1 MAGAMREL
9 FESSEGVVAKLL
21 RERKELNQEMMAELL
36 KGANRDEQQQ
46 AAAAIAG
53 IGVSKLNEYLA
64 EKKYQRA
71 KEKGNAEEV
80 DPKRYSAEKQDE
92 IMGKF
97 NLLRDGFGGIDYQQ
111 LRQDTLKYYPEGGTK
126 TSILNAIETDLD
138 LLNMTEQQEKIFKSN
153 VQIDPFANKL
163 RRRYK
168 VLQSEDYKDS
178 RNDFLLS
185 QQTAE
190 EEAGA
195 GAETTGGMIGDVVS
209 DATDK
214 QLDSSEVEILKDNKI
229 ETDKS
234 TTSVKKKKKKE
245 EEEGLFGMLKSFFS

>member
-1 MAGAMREL
+1 MREL

-53 IGVSKLNEYLA
+53 IGVNKLNEYLA

-71 KEKGNAEEV
+71 KEEGNAEEV
-80 DPKRYSAEKQDE
+80 DLKRYSAEKQDE

-138 LLNMTEQQEKIFKSN
+138 LLNMTKQQEEIFKSN
-153 VQIDPFANKL
+153 VQFDPFANKQ

-168 VLQSEDYKDS
+168 TLQSEDYKDS
-178 RNDFLLS
+178 RTNFLLS
-185 QQTAE
+185 QQAAE

-195 GAETTGGMIGDVVS
+195 GAETTGGMIGSVVNN
-209 DATDK
+209 ATDN
-214 QLDSSEVEILKDNKI
+214 QLDNSKVEILKNNEV
-229 ETDKS
+229 ETNKS

-245 EEEGLFGMLKSFFS
+245 EEEGLFDSLKGFFS

>member
-92 IMGKF
+92 IK
-97 NLLRDGFGGIDYQQ
+97 NLS
-111 LRQDTLKYYPEGGTK
+111 K
-126 TSILNAIETDLD
+126 NAKMVNSFL
-138 LLNMTEQQEKIFKSN
+138 
-153 VQIDPFANKL
+153 
-163 RRRYK
+163 
-168 VLQSEDYKDS
+168 S
-178 RNDFLLS
+178 RNMKIPKI
-185 QQTAE
+185 AE
-190 EEAGA
+190 VMFST
-195 GAETTGGMIGDVVS
+195 ETFVRNIIR
-209 DATDK
+209 K
-214 QLDSSEVEILKDNKI
+214 YNLPK
-229 ETDKS
+229 
-234 TTSVKKKKKKE
+234 
-245 EEEGLFGMLKSFFS
+245 

>member
-1 MAGAMREL
+1 MREL

-53 IGVSKLNEYLA
+53 IGVNKLNEYLA

-71 KEKGNAEEV
+71 KEEGNAEEV

-111 LRQDTLKYYPEGGTK
+111 LRQDTLKYYTEGGTK

-138 LLNMTEQQEKIFKSN
+138 LLNMTKQQEEIFKSN
-153 VQIDPFANKL
+153 VQVDPFSNKL

-168 VLQSEDYKDS
+168 TLQSKDYVKS
-178 RNDFLLS
+178 RTNFLLS
-185 QQTAE
+185 QQTTE
-190 EEAGA
+190 EEADK
-195 GAETTGGMIGDVVS
+195 ETTDGMIGNVVN
-209 DATDK
+209 DATDN
-214 QLDSSEVEILKDNKI
+214 QLDNSKVEILKNNEV
-229 ETDKS
+229 ETNKS

-245 EEEGLFGMLKSFFS
+245 EEEGLFGSLKSFFS

>member
-53 IGVSKLNEYLA
+53 IGVNKLNEYLA

-80 DPKRYSAEKQDE
+80 DPERHTAEKQE
-92 IMGKF
+92 EVISKL
-97 NLLRDGFGGIDYQQ
+97 NQLRNGFGGIDYKQ
-111 LRQDTLKYYPEGGTK
+111 LKQDTLKYYPEGSAK
-126 TSILNAIETDLD
+126 KSILDEIEMDID
-138 LLNMTEQQEKIFKSN
+138 LLSLSDAKKEILEGGLLTE
-153 VQIDPFANKL
+153 PFANKIQ
-163 RRRYK
+163 RRYK
-168 VLQSEDYKDS
+168 VLQSKDYVKS
-178 RNDFLLS
+178 RTNFLLS
-185 QQTAE
+185 QQTTE
-190 EEAGA
+190 EEAD
-195 GAETTGGMIGDVVS
+195 AETTDGMIGNVVN
-209 DATDK
+209 DATDN
-214 QLDSSEVEILKDNKI
+214 QLDNSKVEILKNNEV
-229 ETDKS
+229 ETNKS

-245 EEEGLFGMLKSFFS
+245 EEEGLFDSLKGFFS